1 MSIQFEEFL
10 SILNDREVPLAIPID
25 EMYLSGGSKRNIK
38 ESASGFTVSYLSGA
52 TKKTIANF
60 VCRKTGL
67 KIRITPEKPFDCG
80 ELLNDLPENMRTDMI
95 RGNTCKRL
103 LGENVCNPR
112 CAMGYAFTL
121 DGEYYSK
128 CRAMAFM
135 FSVTDENV
143 KHITEFIKKSL
154 NS

>member
-10 SILNDREVPLAIPID
+10 TILNEKEIPLAIAIND
-25 EMYLSGGSKRNIK
+25 LYLSGGAKCNIK
-38 ESASGFTVSYLSGA
+38 ESASGYTVSYISGT

-67 KIRITPEKPFDCG
+67 KIRITPEKPFDCA
-80 ELLNDLPENMRTDMI
+80 ELLNELPENMRADMI

-121 DGEYYSK
+121 DGETYSK

-135 FSVTDENV
+135 FSVTDENIE
-143 KHITEFIKKSL
+143 HITAFIKKSL
-154 NS
+154 NL

>member
-10 SILNDREVPLAIPID
+10 SILNEQEIPLAIAID
-25 EMYLSGGSKRNIK
+25 EMYLSGGSKCNIK
-38 ESASGFTVSYLSGA
+38 ESASGYTVSYISGA

-80 ELLNDLPENMRTDMI
+80 ELLKDLPENMKADMI

-112 CAMGYAFTL
+112 CAMGYDFTL
-121 DGEYYSK
+121 DGENYSK

-135 FSVTDENV
+135 FSVTDENI
-143 KHITEFIKKSL
+143 KHITAFIKKSL
-154 NS
+154 ND

>member
-1 MSIQFEEFL
+1 MNIQFEEFL
-10 SILNDREVPLAIPID
+10 SNLNDREVPLAITID

-38 ESASGFTVSYLSGA
+38 ESASGFIVSYLSGA

-121 DGEYYSK
+121 DGENYSK

-135 FSVTDENV
+135 FSVTDANIG
-143 KHITEFIKKSL
+143 HIMAFIRKSL
-154 NS
+154 NL

>member
-10 SILNDREVPLAIPID
+10 SILNEKEVPLANAIND
-25 EMYLSGGSKRNIK
+25 LYLSAGSKRNIK
-38 ESASGFTVSYLSGA
+38 ESASGFTVSYISGA
-52 TKKTIANF
+52 NKKTLANF

-67 KIRITPEKPFDCG
+67 KIRITPEKPFDCA
-80 ELLNDLPENMRTDMI
+80 ELLNELPKNMRADMI

-121 DGEYYSK
+121 DGETYSK

-135 FSVTDENV
+135 FSVTDENMG
-143 KHITEFIKKSL
+143 HITAFIKKSL
-154 NS
+154 NL

>member
-10 SILNDREVPLAIPID
+10 SILNEKEVPLAIDID
-25 EMYLSGGSKRNIK
+25 NLYLSAGSKRNIK

-52 TKKTIANF
+52 NNKTLANF

-67 KIRITPEKPFDCG
+67 KIRITPEKPFGCE
-80 ELLNDLPENMRTDMI
+80 ELLNDLPNNMKADMI

-103 LGENVCNPR
+103 LGEDVCNPR
-112 CAMGYAFTL
+112 CTMGYAFTL
-121 DGEYYSK
+121 DGETYSK

-135 FSVTDENV
+135 FSVTDENIG
-143 KHITEFIKKSL
+143 HIMAFIRKSL
-154 NS
+154 NL